1 MTEDDEEEFCAV
13 CGDSEFD
20 DEGYET
26 HTDEKKYDHDFEYEE
41 DEEEE
46 PLTLKDVKDLADA
59 AKSIA
64 EAGKV
69 LKNIP
74 QIPPK
79 PSRWEESG
87 RDTQSDTNHEKRHR
101 EAIKWVKISIAVGIV
116 LALIFGIP
124 ALTK

>member
-1 MTEDDEEEFCAV
+1 MTDSDEEECAE
-13 CGDSEFD
+13 CGDPEFD
-20 DEGYET
+20 EDGNKTHADE
-26 HTDEKKYDHDFEYEE
+26 DKYDHDFVYEE
-41 DEEEE
+41 DEEE
-46 PLTLKDVKDLADA
+46 PLTLRDVKDLADT

-87 RDTQSDTNHEKRHR
+87 RDAQSDTNHEKRHR

-116 LALIFGIP
+116 LALIFGI
-124 ALTK
+124 LSLIRE

>member
-1 MTEDDEEEFCAV
+1 MTEDNEEEFCSV

-20 DEGYET
+20 EDGKET
-26 HTDEKKYDHDFEYEE
+26 HADEKKYDHDFEYEE
-41 DEEEE
+41 EEEE
-46 PLTLKDVKDLADA
+46 PLTLRNVKDIADTI
-59 AKSIA
+59 KSVV

-87 RDTQSDTNHEKRHR
+87 RDTQSDTKQEKRHH
-101 EAIKWVKISIAVGIV
+101 ETIKWTKITIIVAVA

-124 ALTK
+124 SLIN